1 MSLSNDQ
8 HQSITMN
15 KYLNSTT
22 IFGLISLGSFATAN
36 PVSAAII
43 NGGFENNFNNW
54 TTTGNVSLETSSFGS
69 GTTEGSFQALL
80 TTDNPASYVGFAG
93 GLEDFL
99 GLSLGDLDPDPGNFV
114 AATKGSAIQQA
125 FTANTGDILSFD
137 WNFLTDDFF
146 PDYAFVVLNGLSTLA
161 DTSAATNLSNTV
173 FSNETGFQTFTY
185 TFASAGSYTLGIGIV
200 DVVDTEGVSAL
211 LIDNVKLVSTQP
223 PAKTPEPASLL
234 GLLVLGSFGIG
245 SRLRRKKQSI

>member
-1 MSLSNDQ
+1 MSIPNDQ
-8 HQSITMN
+8 NQSITMN
-15 KYLNSTT
+15 RYLNLAT
-22 IFGLISLGSFATAN
+22 ILGLIGLGSFATAN
-36 PVSAAII
+36 PASAAII

-54 TTTGNVSLETSSFGS
+54 ITTGDVSIQTSSFGS

-80 TTDNPASYVGFAG
+80 STDNPASYVGFAG

-99 GLSLGDLDPDPGNFV
+99 GLSLGDLDPDINNFLF
-114 AATKGSAIQQA
+114 ATKGSAIKQA
-125 FTANTGDILSFD
+125 FTANAGDILSFD
-137 WNFLTDDFF
+137 WNFLTEDSFF

-173 FSNETGFQTFTY
+173 FNNETGFKTFTY

-211 LIDNVKLVSTQP
+211 LVDNVKLTSTVTP
-223 PAKTPEPASLL
+223 TPVPEPTS
-234 GLLVLGSFGIG
+234 VLSVLAIAAFGVG
-245 SRLRRKKQSI
+245 SRLRRNQ

>member
-1 MSLSNDQ
+1 
-8 HQSITMN
+8 MN
-15 KYLNSTT
+15 KHLNLTSTL
-22 IFGLISLGSFATAN
+22 FGLISLGSLAFAS
-36 PVSAAII
+36 PSSAAIV
-43 NGGFENNFNNW
+43 NGGFEDNLNNW
-54 TTTGNVSLETSSFGS
+54 ATNRDVSIQTSSVGVNP
-69 GTTEGSFQALL
+69 TEGSFQALL

-137 WNFLTDDFF
+137 WNFLTDDLL

-185 TFASAGSYTLGIGIV
+185 TFASAGSYTLGIGVV
-200 DVVDTEGVSAL
+200 DVVDTEDVSAL
-211 LIDNVKLVSTQP
+211 LVDNVKLVSTQP